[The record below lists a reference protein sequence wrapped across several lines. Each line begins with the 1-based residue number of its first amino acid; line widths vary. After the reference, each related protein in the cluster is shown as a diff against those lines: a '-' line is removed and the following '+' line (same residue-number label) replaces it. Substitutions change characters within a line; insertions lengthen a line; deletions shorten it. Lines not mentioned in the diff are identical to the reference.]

1 MSFAS
6 FAAEEAGTA
15 GHVQDPA
22 PTSSLDATKPP
33 GPPTGRQ
40 GDPWY
45 RALTRLSFWADY
57 AAIIGLILLVIV
69 FSVLNP
75 GFLDLGNVEAILVAA
90 AILML
95 LAVGQSFVI
104 LTAGIDLSASST
116 MTLAAITFGLTYSA
130 GLGVFASGVV
140 AVATGTV
147 VGIINGVVIAR
158 GKITDFVVTL
168 GTLSAASGAALILSG
183 GNPITIG
190 SPGLIKFSTQGLLIF
205 GFPFLVAAA
214 IAAIAHVVLFRTRF
228 GTHVFA
234 TGGSVEAAQATGI
247 STARVKIAVYTISGL
262 LAGVGAI
269 LLVARIGA
277 SEPAADTTF
286 LLNAIAAVV
295 LGGVSLMGGR
305 GSILGPIF
313 GALLLTVLTNG
324 LTLMNVSPFYQPLA
338 VGIIVVLA
346 ALLARFQK

>member
-1 MSFAS
+1 MSSTA
-6 FAAEEAGTA
+6 FAADDADAARAPSRVADASVPARTPTPPDDDGT
-15 GHVQDPA
+15 
-22 PTSSLDATKPP
+22 
-33 GPPTGRQ
+33 RE
-40 GDPWY
+40 PWY
-45 RALTRLSFWADY
+45 RALGRLSFWADY

-75 GFLDLGNVEAILVAA
+75 GFLDLGNIEAILVAA
-90 AILML
+90 SILIL
-95 LAVGQSFVI
+95 LAVGQAFVI
-104 LTAGIDLSASST
+104 MTAGIDLSASST
-116 MTLAAITFGLTYSA
+116 MTLAAIVFGLAYSA
-130 GLGVFASGVV
+130 GLGVAISGVAAIV
-140 AVATGTV
+140 TGAV
-147 VGIINGVVIAR
+147 VGVVNGIVIAH

-183 GNPITIG
+183 GNPITVG
-190 SPGLIKFSTQGLLIF
+190 NVGLIKFSTQGILIF
-205 GFPFLVAAA
+205 GFPFLVAVA
-214 IAAIAHVVLFRTRF
+214 IAVIAHVILFRTRF

-247 STARVKIAVYTISGL
+247 STARVKIAVYTISGV

-305 GSILGPIF
+305 GSIVGPIF